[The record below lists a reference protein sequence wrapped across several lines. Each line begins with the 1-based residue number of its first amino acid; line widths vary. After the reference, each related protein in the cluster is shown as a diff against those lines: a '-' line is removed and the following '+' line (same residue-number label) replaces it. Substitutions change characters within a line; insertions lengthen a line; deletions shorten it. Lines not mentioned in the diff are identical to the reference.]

1 MKGAARVCGLAVAT
15 LLLAA
20 CSTERDQ
27 ADFFAPEGVDVLVV
41 EAVLIVGQD
50 FPTIRLSR
58 TLAPDVPYT
67 AESAAET
74 GATITIRAP
83 ADGQAV
89 GYQDIGIPGLY
100 NPAYYIL
107 RVEAETEYELEVI
120 TTRGERLT
128 ATTRTPAPFAVDS
141 WTLMNSAGTADLRDL
156 RTFAEVGD
164 TSDVYDQPENQLVY
178 AEGLLEA
185 RFAAGGAANFAGVGY
200 QLALFSLDLDSDYV
214 IDPPFF
220 EEEDFEDLS
229 RTGSSPAL
237 VATDGRARL
246 PWFGIY
252 YEGRYLYKIYTLDL
266 NWYDVVRSTPLA
278 GGGLGFGGNA
288 GDGSDRPIFH
298 VEGGIGLFGSASVDS
313 VGFTILPAP

>member
-1 MKGAARVCGLAVAT
+1 MRACGPVLAA

-27 ADFFAPEGVDVLVV
+27 ADFFAPGDVDVLVV

-67 AESAAET
+67 PEGAAET
-74 GATITIRAP
+74 GATITVRAP

-89 GYQDIGIPGLY
+89 GYEDIGVPGLY
-100 NPAYYIL
+100 VPAWSNRL
-107 RVEAETEYELEVI
+107 QVEAGTEYELEVV

-128 ATTRTPAPFAVDS
+128 AGTRTPAPFAVDS

-164 TSDVYDQPENQLVY
+164 TASIYDQPENQLVY

-185 RFAAGGAANFAGVGY
+185 RFAAGGPVVFAGAGY

-229 RTGSSPAL
+229 RSGSSPVL

-252 YEGRYLYKIYTLDL
+252 YEGRHLYKVYTLDR
-266 NWYDVVRSTPLA
+266 NWYDLVRSTPLA